1 MFVTIIV
8 PMYNQLNFNKGRT
21 KFNVVQSFQTT
32 QHHIAVI
39 IVIVTASFFA
49 LIPLVLRT
57 TRHWVHHSRLA
68 LLFICDKLLS
78 RNVGELYSVTSRI
91 IMLKVHFLAVVIS
104 YVSAKRKYNVRYK
117 EVKNAE
123 GLKSLLKG
131 QENR

>member
-1 MFVTIIV
+1 M
-8 PMYNQLNFNKGRT
+8 
-21 KFNVVQSFQTT
+21 
-32 QHHIAVI
+32 I

-91 IMLKVHFLAVVIS
+91 IMLKVLFLAVVIS
-104 YVSAKRKYNVRYK
+104 CVSAKRKYNVRYK

-123 GLKSLLKG
+123 GLKSLMKG
-131 QENR
+131 QENRFTTCEIAFFSEPVSHKHASKRCIRFFSDPG